1 MNLYADMN
9 GIDLTDV
16 EDLAQLSCDHLY
28 TILNESTVKKK
39 LDAMKI
45 EVEKQKQ
52 IEAERAL

>member
-1 MNLYADMN
+1 MN